1 MTPHLEKPS
10 GALGNLM
17 LGTVGLLAHL
27 SASRRLLPIRLS
39 IIALACN
46 CRRTGAIVLA
56 RMATLALLVV
66 ISKRVVHEA
75 GRGMVAGMRPL
86 RPACGRSW
94 L

>member
-56 RMATLALLVV
+56 RMATHALLVAT
-66 ISKRVVHEA
+66 SASLWEA
-75 GRGMVAGMRPL
+75 NAQRAMWTL
-86 RPACGRSW
+86 W
-94 L
+94 LETHS